1 MGYGPGLLRRIL
13 QRTPARL
20 CGQAYEPPPPPP
32 PMVDERDLAS
42 LELLAVLSVL
52 VCSESLRAAWISP
65 LPDAAR
71 SLESRADKS
80 LEPNARQARR
90 KSGPP
95 PKKRGKNSVA
105 TTQS

>member
-1 MGYGPGLLRRIL
+1 
-13 QRTPARL
+13 
-20 CGQAYEPPPPPP
+20 
-32 PMVDERDLAS
+32 MVDERDLAS